1 MSDSVNDYGLGAP
14 NTQDPTNDTGLDV
27 GPDRDL
33 EHGLTPT
40 EGPFVGESA
49 TEEEGTEYGLGDE
62 NTQDP
67 TVRDPYDTQ
76 DPTVRDPYDTRG
88 QV

>member
-14 NTQDPTNDTGLDV
+14 NTQDQDPTNDTGLDV

-33 EHGLTPT
+33 EHGLGTDDPL
-40 EGPFVGESA
+40 VGGSVRED
-49 TEEEGTEYGLGDE
+49 GTEYGLGEE

-67 TVRDPYDTQ
+67 TVRDPYDT
-76 DPTVRDPYDTRG
+76 RDPL
-88 QV
+88 